1 MEQASTLFSSYVD
14 KGCKLMIDFFKL
26 RLIKT
31 TRNDLRVKGAIDDIM
46 LPIKNQVP
54 TTQPFPN
61 SYYML
66 PYPIY
71 IFYSIGY
78 TLKKKVKEF
87 MTKLELN

>member
-1 MEQASTLFSSYVD
+1 MEQASTLFFSYVD
-14 KGCKLMIDFFKL
+14 KGCELMIDFFKL

-46 LPIKNQVP
+46 LPIKNQVL

-66 PYPIY
+66 PSPIY
-71 IFYSIGY
+71 TFYSIGY
-78 TLKKKVKEF
+78 TLKKKVKRF

>member
-14 KGCKLMIDFFKL
+14 KGCELMIDFFKL

>member
-1 MEQASTLFSSYVD
+1 MEQPSTSFFSYVD
-14 KGCKLMIDFFKL
+14 KGCELMIDFFKL

-31 TRNDLRVKGAIDDIM
+31 TRNDLRAKGAIDHMM

-61 SYYML
+61 SCYML
-66 PYPIY
+66 PSPIY
-71 IFYSIGY
+71 TFYSIGY
-78 TLKKKVKEF
+78 TFKKKVKKF

>member
-1 MEQASTLFSSYVD
+1 
-14 KGCKLMIDFFKL
+14 MIDFFKL

-61 SYYML
+61 GCYML
-66 PYPIY
+66 PSPIY
-71 IFYSIGY
+71 TFYSIGY
-78 TLKKKVKEF
+78 TFNKKVKKL